1 MCGITPYDATHL
13 GHAATYVAYDTLLR
27 VWLDG
32 GYQTTYVQNVTD
44 IDDPLLDR
52 AKETGVGWKDLAQSQ
67 TDLYRS
73 DMEALSVIPP
83 THFVG
88 VVESMHLV
96 VEGVQQMLE
105 AGAAYW
111 VGPDLYADL
120 SADNLFGSIGKLERA
135 TQLEFFSE
143 RGGDPDTPGKRD
155 PLDPLLWRGKRD
167 AEPAWDGGV
176 LGWGR
181 PGWHIECAIIARR
194 YLDVPFILQGG
205 GEDLVF
211 PHHEMSLSHLRILTH
226 TQHPAEVNMHAALL
240 AYKGEKMSKSLGNL
254 VFVSGLR
261 ESGVEPDVIRLLLLQ
276 QHYRHEWEYTQDK
289 LSYAHQR
296 FARWQDA
303 MATDSNG
310 GGPTGEQVLET
321 VRGHLANDLD
331 TASALKAVDQWAE
344 SGRKTTADRR
354 LVADLTDGLFGVKK
368 LSTLI
373 AAP

>member
-1 MCGITPYDATHL
+1 
-13 GHAATYVAYDTLLR
+13 
-27 VWLDG
+27 
-32 GYQTTYVQNVTD
+32 VQNVTD

-52 AKETGVGWKDLAQSQ
+52 AQETGVGWKDLAQSQ

-120 SADNLFGSIGKLERA
+120 SADNRFGSIGKFDRA

-194 YLDVPFILQGG
+194 YLDVPFVLQGG

-211 PHHEMSLSHLRILTH
+211 PHHEMSLSHLRILTD
-226 TQHPAEVNMHAALL
+226 TDHPAEVNMHAALL

-261 ESGVEPDVIRLLLLQ
+261 ELGVEPDVIRLLLLD

-289 LSYAHQR
+289 LSHAQQR

-310 GGPTGEQVLET
+310 SGPTGEQVLET

-368 LSTLI
+368 LTALI
-373 AAP
+373 AAS